1 MIMLKKM
8 IFFLLCL
15 FTSFALAAPNDLPQ
29 NVLMIGWDGSRLAR
43 IKELLSEKKLP
54 VLQSIIDK
62 GSFVEIDLKTK
73 TDTKAGWAEILT
85 GYDYT
90 INHVKNNRFYD
101 TIPKG
106 LTVFERLKNKF
117 GNKIT
122 TLLIAGKS
130 THLGIRGPHK
140 VCQNCVAR
148 RPNVRE
154 LMEWWNEEKA
164 KTLETVDKR
173 ERHFTPRGGEPY
185 YNAYRFKAIDVYKND
200 LKAGENV
207 LKFATGELEKLK
219 GKKFFGFIHFQEPDE
234 EGHLYGES
242 SKQYKDAIVE
252 NDKRLGDLL
261 KSLEKFGLN
270 KNLKIFI
277 VSDHGFDV
285 IGSGRPDDMEHDT
298 DAARGTFLA
307 SDHPLSRKKGDRPD
321 IAAYVL
327 KIFEF
332 DLTKIKPALKGSS
345 Y

>member
-1 MIMLKKM
+1 M
-8 IFFLLCL
+8 
-15 FTSFALAAPNDLPQ
+15 AATKNTPQ
-29 NVLMIGWDGSRLAR
+29 SVLMIGWDGTRLSR
-43 IKELLSEKKLP
+43 IQELLKEKKLP
-54 VLQSIIDK
+54 HLQSIIDK
-62 GSFVEIDLKTK
+62 GAFVEIALKTK

-90 INHVKNNRFYD
+90 VNHVKNNRFYD

-106 LTVFERLKNKF
+106 LTVFERLKAKF
-117 GNKIT
+117 GKNIT

-185 YNAYRFKAIDVYKND
+185 YNAYRFKSIDVYKND
-200 LKAGENV
+200 LRAGENV
-207 LKFATGELEKLK
+207 LKFATSELEKLNDK
-219 GKKFFGFIHFQEPDE
+219 RFFAFIHFQEPDE

-252 NDKRLGDLL
+252 NDKRLGELL
-261 KSLEKFGLN
+261 KSVDKFGIN

-277 VSDHGFDV
+277 VSDHGFDI

-298 DAARGTFLA
+298 DAARGTFLVA
-307 SDHPLSRKKGDRPD
+307 DHPLARKNGDRPD

-327 KIFEF
+327 KIFGQ
-332 DLTKIKPALKGSS
+332 DISKLKPALKGIP